1 MKLKREYVTRTA
13 GDTQVISTAFGG
25 IVESNEN
32 AAFVADCL
40 SRETTPESI
49 VAALCAG
56 NDEHIGVLAADVE
69 RILNQLRGI
78 GALDE

>member
-13 GDTQVISTAFGG
+13 GNTQVISTAFNG
-25 IVESNEN
+25 ILDSNRH

-49 VAALCAG
+49 VAGLCAG

>member
-1 MKLKREYVTRTA
+1 MKLKKEYVTQSA
-13 GDTQVISTAFGG
+13 GDTKMLSTAFSG
-25 IVESNEN
+25 ILESNKH

-40 SRETTPESI
+40 SRETTPERI
-49 VAALCAG
+49 VAGLCAG
-56 NDEHIGVLAADVE
+56 NDESIGVLAADVQ

>member
-1 MKLKREYVTRTA
+1 MKLKKEYVTRTA
-13 GDTQVISTAFGG
+13 GDTQLISTAFGG
-25 IVESNEN
+25 IVESNQH

-56 NDEHIGVLAADVE
+56 NDESIGVLAADVQ